1 MGTWNKPPNKSP
13 WEKGQQPPDIDELL
27 SNLQEKFKIGL
38 PKKGG
43 IYLIIIV
50 AIVIWF
56 STGIF
61 IVDPEEQA
69 VIKRFGEI
77 TDVVGPGPHY
87 HLPTPIETVQIA
99 PVTAVRRL
107 EIGFRT
113 IQVGP
118 PAKYR
123 RVIKE
128 SLMLTGDENIIDV
141 QFIVQYRIS
150 GLENYLYSLT
160 IPDETVK
167 SAAESAMREVVGDTT
182 VTEALTSGKGI
193 IEDTTAQLLQKT
205 MNSYDAG
212 IKIVNVKLQD
222 VHPPDAVKDA
232 FKDVV
237 SAREDKE
244 KMSNEAEGYRNNIVP
259 KSRGEAAQIINNAK
273 AYSKEKVLVA
283 LGESERFNLIYEEYK
298 KAKEITRDRILLET
312 MAAIL
317 PKVKKVIAD
326 KGVGGNVLPFLP
338 LGGLSMD
345 SITK

>member
-13 WEKGQQPPDIDELL
+13 WEKGQKPPDIDELL
-27 SNLQEKFKIGL
+27 SNLQDKFKIGM

-43 IYLIIIV
+43 IIFIIIIAV
-50 AIVIWF
+50 AFWF
-56 STGIF
+56 ATGIF

-69 VIKRFGEI
+69 VIKRFGEV

-87 HLPTPIETVQIA
+87 HFPSPIETVQIA

-123 RVIKE
+123 RVLKE

-150 GLENYLYSLT
+150 NIENYLYSLT
-160 IPDETVK
+160 NPDETVK
-167 SAAESAMREVVGDTT
+167 SAAESAMREVVGDTS
-182 VTEALTSGKGI
+182 VTEALTVGKGV
-193 IEDTTAQLLQKT
+193 IEDTTQRLLQQT
-205 MNSYDAG
+205 MNSYLAG
-212 IKIVNVKLQD
+212 IKIENVKLQD
-222 VHPPDAVKDA
+222 VHPPDAVKEA

-237 SAREDKE
+237 SAREDRE
-244 KMSNEAEGYRNNIVP
+244 KMINDAEGYRNNLVP

-273 AYSKEKVLVA
+273 AYAKEKVLVA
-283 LGESERFNLIYEEYK
+283 LGESERFNLVYEEYR

-312 MAAIL
+312 MASIL
-317 PKVKKVIAD
+317 PKVNKVIAD
-326 KGVGGNVLPFLP
+326 KAVGGNVLPFLP
-338 LGGLSMD
+338 IGQTLNQLS
-345 SITK
+345 K